1 MLSFQLWFD
10 VLAFAHITHAAVSSN
25 TNITDSLP
33 PLQQFRSQ
41 GSGILVAPLRRVDMS
56 GLDKRQD
63 ISTLFNVKNGYF
75 VQSMSSSKGVSS
87 QMEILKEQSQLAH
100 PLSSY
105 TSNSIPAP
113 QTSGWI
119 LTAPAHGHL
128 FHAMISHPM
137 ILTRRPRPKTLESR
151 SISTMALV
159 PLLGNTCL
167 MMFNSGVRSF
177 DLREGFD
184 RG

>member
-1 MLSFQLWFD
+1 MLSFQLWFG

-41 GSGILVAPLRRVDMS
+41 GSGILVAPLRVDMS

-75 VQSMSSSKGVSS
+75 IQSMLSSKGVSS
-87 QMEILKEQSQLAH
+87 QLEILKEQSQLAH
-100 PLSSY
+100 PLNSY

-113 QTSGWI
+113 QTSG
-119 LTAPAHGHL
+119 
-128 FHAMISHPM
+128 
-137 ILTRRPRPKTLESR
+137 
-151 SISTMALV
+151 
-159 PLLGNTCL
+159 
-167 MMFNSGVRSF
+167 
-177 DLREGFD
+177 
-184 RG
+184 